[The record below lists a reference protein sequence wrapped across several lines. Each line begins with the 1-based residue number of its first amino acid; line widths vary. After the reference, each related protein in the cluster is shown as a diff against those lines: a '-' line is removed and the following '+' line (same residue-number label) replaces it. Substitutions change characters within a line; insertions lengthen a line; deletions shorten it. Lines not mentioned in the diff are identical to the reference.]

1 MNKSLQQV
9 KEFHELFDHPV
20 GNLSTPES
28 LKTRQL
34 RIKLLF
40 EELAEL
46 AEASDCKRT
55 LAELADRYCIE
66 LAEKNGGIENT
77 VAEQCEVVKQIL
89 DDRDIKDGDNV
100 NKTEELDAL
109 CDIQYVLNGK
119 ILTSGLHEIFDNAFD
134 TVQANNMSK
143 AHESE
148 DHCTDTICAL
158 EGNTIDWR
166 EKYNIEKK
174 TLGEDTF
181 YILTN
186 KHGKVIKPHN
196 HVKVKLDI
204 NDLVS
209 ELDPN
214 FPG

>member
-1 MNKSLQQV
+1 MNKSLQAV
-9 KEFHELFDHPV
+9 KEFHELFNHPV
-20 GNLSTPES
+20 AEGPFSQEQ

-40 EELAEL
+40 EELKEL
-46 AEASDCKRT
+46 AEASDCKATFVT
-55 LAELADRYCIE
+55 LCNEGLIDIFERE
-66 LAEKNGGIENT
+66 GPRVEFQQKF
-77 VAEQCEVVKQIL
+77 EQVKAMY
-89 DDRDIKDGDNV
+89 DIKDGDNV

-119 ILTSGLHEIFDNAFD
+119 ILTSGLHDIFDSAFN
-134 TVQANNMSK
+134 TVQDNNMAK
-143 AHESE
+143 AHTSE
-148 DHCTDTICAL
+148 DHCTDTIAAI

-174 TLGEDTF
+174 TLGEDAF

-196 HVKVKLDI
+196 HVKVKLD
-204 NDLVS
+204 LA
-209 ELDPN
+209 ELTSFNEED